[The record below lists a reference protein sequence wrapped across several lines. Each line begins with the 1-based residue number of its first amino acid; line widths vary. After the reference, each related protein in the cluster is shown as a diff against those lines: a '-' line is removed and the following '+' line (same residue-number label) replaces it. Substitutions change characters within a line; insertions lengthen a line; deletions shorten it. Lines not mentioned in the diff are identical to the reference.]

1 MTEIHLTDDQIK
13 QLAAQI
19 NLGDHKCRFDETES
33 KTLHRFAQ
41 SLENGGWAKW
51 QALLDFGATLLAAK
65 KTGISIFVVTIV
77 GAVLAAMWAGFKV
90 LMHKP

>member
-13 QLAAQI
+13 QLAEQI
-19 NLGDHKCRFDETES
+19 NLGDHKCRFDEAES

-65 KTGISIFVVTIV
+65 KTGTAVLVATVV
-77 GAVLAAMWAGFKV
+77 GAVVAAMWAGFKV
-90 LMHKP
+90 LTSKQ